1 MVKRDPF
8 HVTEVADNQLGH
20 RSMGLLALAAVMAM
34 GLMLSGCNTAAGVG
48 KDVSA
53 TGTAVTR
60 GANDVKQG
68 L

>member
-1 MVKRDPF
+1 MQNRSIHAVALRADPAQTRRF
-8 HVTEVADNQLGH
+8 
-20 RSMGLLALAAVMAM
+20 GLLGLAVLMAC
-34 GLMLSGCNTAAGVG
+34 GLMLSSCNTAAGVG

>member
-1 MVKRDPF
+1 MSTRPAPTSSTTRLD
-8 HVTEVADNQLGH
+8 AGQGRRLGLF
-20 RSMGLLALAAVMAM
+20 GLAAVMAA
-34 GLMLSGCNTAAGVG
+34 GLALSGCNTTAGVG

-60 GANDVKQG
+60 GANDVKSG